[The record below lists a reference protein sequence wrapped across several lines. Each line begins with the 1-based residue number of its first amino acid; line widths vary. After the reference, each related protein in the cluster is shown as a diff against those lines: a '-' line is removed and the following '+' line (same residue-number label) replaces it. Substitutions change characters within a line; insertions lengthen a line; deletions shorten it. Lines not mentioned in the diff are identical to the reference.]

1 MVVRVALIG
10 AGIMGADHGRILA
23 EEVPG
28 ARVQVVVDADAGRA
42 RAVAEAC
49 GARMRGRMRWGRSGG
64 GTWTRCWWRARTRR
78 MRS

>member
-1 MVVRVALIG
+1 MTVRIALIG

-23 EEVPG
+23 EEVPR

-49 GARMRGRMRWGRSGG
+49 GAEAGADGVAAIGRGDVDAVLVS
-64 GTWTRCWWRARTRR
+64 
-78 MRS
+78 